1 LVADIKD
8 MEKRFKELERRRDE
22 LVDALKL
29 LRQRHERRE
38 VTDDDYQAK
47 RYGIERE
54 IVEVMDRLTQMRY
67 LMESGYG

>member
-1 LVADIKD
+1 

-29 LRQRHERRE
+29 LRQQHERRE

>member
-1 LVADIKD
+1 VADIKD